1 VPETLDRRERD
12 WHVASVVK
20 NHEVHSIRHN
30 AEHAEELE
38 IGETPA
44 REPLRFVVHKHQASR
59 LHYDFRLELDG
70 VLKSWAIP
78 KGPSLDPGDKRLAMM
93 VDDHPL
99 GYRNFEGVL
108 PEGYGAGTVM
118 IWDEGTFVALNQTE
132 RAESEEAFRTGL
144 ERGQFAFILAGQ
156 KLKGEFA
163 LVRFKRAG
171 EKTWLLLKKRDSFAS
186 TGDVAEQDHSA
197 RSGRTMEEIHDSGA
211 GVA

>member
-1 VPETLDRRERD
+1 VKRRIKTGGAPMR
-12 WHVASVVK
+12 A
-20 NHEVHSIRHN
+20 N
-30 AEHAEELE
+30 AERAEERE
-38 IGETPA
+38 VEQEFA
-44 REPLRFVVHKHQASR
+44 RDPLCFVVQKHQASQ

-108 PEGYGAGTVM
+108 PEGYGAGAVM
-118 IWDEGTFVALNQTE
+118 IWDEGTFVALNQTGRE
-132 RAESEEAFRTGL
+132 ESEEAFRAGL
-144 ERGQFAFILAGQ
+144 ERGQFSFILAGE

-171 EKTWLLLKKRDSFAS
+171 EKTWLLVKKRDSFAS
-186 TGDVAEQDHSA
+186 GEVVAEQDRSV
-197 RSGRTMEEIHDSGA
+197 RSGRSMEEIRDSA
-211 GVA
+211 VD